1 MKKSLLVVGLFLSV
15 ICLSGCN
22 VAGGGGT
29 GGTKRDRTITRIDA
43 VDKLRFERDK
53 RQEYKKIADRDGI
66 SPDAQVYLVKTVFNK
81 LTFENAK
88 EEVLLELIK
97 NPSFSIAGEEAIL
110 ESLDKLVFESCKQKI
125 IKALSQRKIL
135 NEVEG

>member
-22 VAGGGGT
+22 VTGEGGT
-29 GGTKRDRTITRIDA
+29 GGTKRDRTIARIDA

-53 RQEYKKIADRDGI
+53 RQEYKKIAGRDGI
-66 SPDAQVYLVKTVFNK
+66 SPYAQVYLVKTVFNK

-97 NPSFSIAGEEAIL
+97 NPSFSSAGEEAIL